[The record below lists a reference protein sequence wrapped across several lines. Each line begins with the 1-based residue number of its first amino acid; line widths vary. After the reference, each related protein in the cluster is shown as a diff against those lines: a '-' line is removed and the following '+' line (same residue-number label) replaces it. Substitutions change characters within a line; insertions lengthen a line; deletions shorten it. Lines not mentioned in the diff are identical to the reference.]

1 MPRRLALSLLFVAA
15 AAPVTA
21 EIYRWTDAN
30 GSIHFS
36 DTPPRQLRHSS
47 VSVKP
52 PVTVPMGEKY
62 IMLRSKARFK
72 GCPQVHPCLSAPNR

>member
-52 PVTVPMGEKY
+52 PVTVPMGGFPVRP
-62 IMLRSKARFK
+62 I
-72 GCPQVHPCLSAPNR
+72 CPFNRPGI